1 MAGKKQTT
9 KTSSPSPNL
18 FPVVGIGAS
27 AGGLDALKQFLQALP
42 AKTGMAFVFI
52 QHLNPNHVSILP
64 EILERI
70 SPIPVQ
76 HITDMVH
83 IEPDRLYIVPENKV
97 VTTSDGVLNLEPR
110 IKDHRKNDIIDQFF
124 SSLGLVHQSYAVGI
138 VLSGALSDGTVG
150 LQVIKSY
157 GGLTFA
163 QDIGSAT
170 FDGMPSS
177 AIKAGVID
185 FILPPAKIAQQLV
198 EINKPFQTD
207 AAEKPNEAEKSEEQ
221 VFKLILSVL
230 RARRGVDF
238 QHYKSSTLKRR
249 IIRRMALSKTET
261 PSAYLEKLKENKGE
275 QDALYNDM
283 LISVTSF
290 FRDPETFK
298 VVCSEVFPELLRA
311 KLEKHDPL
319 RIWIAGCATGE
330 EAYSMAM
337 CLQEQLGN
345 KAAALK
351 IQIFATDISETAITK
366 ARIGKY
372 RQSEIEGLSPTRI
385 QQFFTKLDGS
395 YQVNKSIR
403 DMCVFAHH
411 NLLKDP
417 PFSKIDLLSCRNVM
431 IYLEPVLQTKAL
443 TIFHYA
449 LNKDG
454 FLWLGKSE
462 TTGRHTDIFNTFKA
476 ADKLYT
482 RKGPVGRYVDVS
494 AYARDTMFKDLNDDL
509 RKEEE
514 KDIFK
519 VAEEAMLEKLI
530 PPCVLVNEKFDAIQF
545 KGATDHW
552 LSLPKGKPSFNLLKI
567 AREDIIHELQTLL
580 LQAKTTREI
589 ANKYTI
595 PYVYND
601 LQHFVNLQAIP
612 LTPGDDLYFLVV
624 FQPASSTGIQPNIF
638 EASRLGGDDFYD
650 ASAMRIEQ
658 LERELIQ
665 TRANMRM
672 ITEEQEAANEKLQ
685 SYNEELLSAGEE
697 QQSLN
702 EELET
707 SKEEL
712 QSTNEEIIIV
722 NKELIDR
729 NEQLN
734 NARLYTEAIVNT
746 IREPLLIIDQD
757 LRVIRASR
765 SFYIKFKLSEKEVEG
780 RLLYEIADGE
790 WNIPPLKKLLERILP
805 EKTVMEDFKVI
816 HDLPRIGKRILY
828 LNARTINIPGSEQL
842 ILLAMEAASENK

>member
-1 MAGKKQTT
+1 MATSINKKKLT
-9 KTSSPSPNL
+9 KSTLL

-27 AGGLDALKQFLQALP
+27 AGGLEALKQFLQALP

-64 EILERI
+64 EILQRY

-76 HITDMVH
+76 PVTDLVK
-83 IEPDRLYIVPENKV
+83 IEPDNLYVIPENKI
-97 VTTSDGVLNLEPR
+97 VTTTDGVLRLEQR
-110 IKDHRKNDIIDQFF
+110 VKNNQRNDIIDQFF
-124 SSLGLVHQSYAVGI
+124 SSLGVVHQSYAVGI

-163 QDIGSAT
+163 QDNRTAN
-170 FDGMPSS
+170 FDSMPSS
-177 AIKAGVID
+177 AVKAGVID
-185 FILPPAKIAQQLV
+185 FVLPPADIAKRLV
-198 EINKPFQTD
+198 EINKPFHT
-207 AAEKPNEAEKSEEQ
+207 AVNEKLTALEKSEEHI
-221 VFKLILSVL
+221 FKQILGIL
-230 RARRGVDF
+230 RTRRGVDF

-249 IIRRMALSKTET
+249 IIRRMALSKIED
-261 PSAYLEKLKENKGE
+261 PAAYLEKLRENKSE
-275 QDALYNDM
+275 QDALYNDI

-290 FRDPETFK
+290 FRDPETFE
-298 VVCSEVFPELLRA
+298 VVYAEVMPELLRVR
-311 KLEKHDPL
+311 LEKQEPL

-337 CLQEQLGN
+337 CIQEQLGDRS
-345 KAAALK
+345 AALK

-366 ARIGKY
+366 ARTGMY
-372 RQSEIEGLSPTRI
+372 RANEMEGLSQSRI
-385 QQFFTKLDGS
+385 QQFFTKLDGN
-395 YQVNKSIR
+395 YQVNKIIR

-417 PFSKIDLLSCRNVM
+417 PFSKIDFLSCRNVM
-431 IYLEPVLQTKAL
+431 IYLEPVLQAKAL
-443 TIFHYA
+443 NIFHYA

-462 TTGRHTDIFNTFKA
+462 TIGRHTDIFSPFKA
-476 ADKLYT
+476 IEKLYH
-482 RKGPVGRYVDVS
+482 RKGPVGRYVNVAS
-494 AYARDTMFKDLNDDL
+494 YARETMFKELNDDL
-509 RKEEE
+509 RKDEE

-519 VAEEAMLEKLI
+519 MAEEAMLEYLI
-530 PPCVLVNEKFDAIQF
+530 PPCVLVNEKFDIIQF
-545 KGATDHW
+545 KGVTEHW
-552 LSLPKGKPSFNLLKI
+552 LSLPKGKPSFNILKI
-567 AREDIIHELQTLL
+567 AREDISHELQTLL
-580 LQAKTTREI
+580 LQAKKTKETV
-589 ANKYTI
+589 NKYAI
-595 PYVYND
+595 PYHYND

-612 LTPGDDLYFLVV
+612 LTAARDVFFLVV
-624 FQPASSTGIQPNIF
+624 FQPSSTTGIQPNMF
-638 EASRLGGDDFYD
+638 ETSRLNGDDSYD
-650 ASAMRIEQ
+650 GSSLRIEH

-734 NARLYTEAIVNT
+734 TARLYTEAIVDT
-746 IREPLLIIDQD
+746 IRDPLLVVDQD
-757 LRVIRASR
+757 LRVRRASR

-780 RLLYEIADGE
+780 RLLYEVGNGE
-790 WNIPPLKKLLERILP
+790 WNIPQLKKLLERILP
-805 EKTVMEDFKVI
+805 EKTSMEDFKVT
-816 HDLPRIGKRILY
+816 HDFPRTGKRTLC
-828 LNARTINIPGSEQL
+828 LNARTITMPGDEQL
-842 ILLAMEAASENK
+842 MLLAIEELRESK

>member
-1 MAGKKQTT
+1 MATTKNKKQPA
-9 KTSSPSPNL
+9 SSTLL

-27 AGGLDALKQFLQALP
+27 AGGLDALKQFLKALP
-42 AKTGMAFVFI
+42 ARTGMAFVFI

-70 SPIPVQ
+70 SQIPVQ
-76 HITDMVH
+76 HVTDLVH
-83 IEPDRLYIVPENKV
+83 IEPDHLYIVPENKV
-97 VTTSDGVLNLEPR
+97 VTTFDGVLHLEAR
-110 IKDHRKNDIIDQFF
+110 IKSHKKNDIIDQFF

-163 QDIGSAT
+163 QDTNSAT
-170 FDGMPSS
+170 FDSMPSS

-185 FILPPAKIAQQLV
+185 FVLPPAEIAEQLV
-198 EINKPFQTD
+198 EINKPFQSDET
-207 AAEKPNEAEKSEEQ
+207 AQPGEVAKSEEHI
-221 VFKLILSVL
+221 FKQILSVL
-230 RARRGVDF
+230 RTRRGVDF

-249 IIRRMALSKTET
+249 IIRRMALSKTES
-261 PSAYLEKLKENKGE
+261 PSIYLEKLRENRGE

-298 VVCSEVFPELLRA
+298 MICSEVFPELLRH
-311 KLEKHDPL
+311 KLDKQEPL

-330 EAYSMAM
+330 EAYSMAI
-337 CLQEQLGN
+337 CLQESPGD
-345 KAAALK
+345 KAAVLK
-351 IQIFATDISETAITK
+351 VQIFATDVSETAVTR
-366 ARIGKY
+366 ARTGKY
-372 RQSEIEGLSPTRI
+372 RLAEMQGLSQSRI
-385 QQFFTKLDGS
+385 EQFFTKLDGS
-395 YQVNKSIR
+395 YQVNKAVR

-431 IYLEPVLQTKAL
+431 IYLEPVLQAKAF

-462 TTGRHTDIFNTFKA
+462 TIGRKTDMFSPYKA
-476 ADKLYT
+476 ADKVYR
-482 RKGPVGRYVDVS
+482 RKGAVGRYMDVAS
-494 AYARDTMFKDLNDDL
+494 YARETMFKELDEGVP
-509 RKEEE
+509 KEEE

-519 VAEEAMLEKLI
+519 MAEEVMLEKLI
-530 PPCVLVNEKFDAIQF
+530 PPCVLINDKFDIIQF
-545 KGATDHW
+545 KGVTDHW

-567 AREDIIHELQTLL
+567 AREEVAHELQTLL
-580 LQAKTTREI
+580 LQSKSSRET
-589 ANKYTI
+589 ASKYAI
-595 PYVYND
+595 PYTYND
-601 LQHFVNLQAIP
+601 LQHFVNMQAIP
-612 LTPGDDLYFLVV
+612 LLFANDVFFLVV
-624 FQPASSTGIQPNIF
+624 FQPASSTGIQPGMF
-638 EASRLGGDDFYD
+638 EAPRPHGDDSYD
-650 ASAMRIEQ
+650 GSSLRIEH

-672 ITEEQEAANEKLQ
+672 ITEEQEASNEKLQ

-712 QSTNEEIIIV
+712 QSTNEEIIII

-734 NARLYTEAIVNT
+734 NARLYTEAIVDT
-746 IREPLLIIDQD
+746 IRDPLLIIDQE
-757 LRVIRASR
+757 LRIIRASR

-780 RLLYEIADGE
+780 RLLYEIGAGE
-790 WNIPPLKKLLERILP
+790 WNIPQLRKLLERILP
-805 EKTVMEDFKVI
+805 EKTVMEDFKVTP
-816 HDLPRIGKRILY
+816 DFPRTGKRTLCLNGRKILI
-828 LNARTINIPGSEQL
+828 TGDEQL
-842 ILLAMEAASENK
+842 ILLAIEEISESG